1 MHSEVV
7 SLPWGMLLVSQQVFT
22 GLAALFTS
30 AVVGATAAAS
40 RVHAQQGPTAAAT
53 QLQIAVN
60 DTVTARRPFIRLAPA
75 AGVFEFH
82 ASNLVISGADDL
94 VVDGAG
100 ATLIFAPANGLQLI
114 GCRRTT
120 LRNLTLDVV
129 PKAFTQGTI
138 TSVEPVG
145 AVAGS
150 PVRLTVALDHGYPT
164 LEPAAAWVRAKA
176 ILWDSATGRLVDEQG
191 GSRFVSTVEM
201 TSATHGTAVIRPHE
215 TNATGWWPVAGQ
227 RLTLSATVGLG
238 VLYIDNSGG
247 GLVVEDVT
255 IYGSGNDAIH
265 EYFGAGG
272 TVFRRILV
280 SRRPTVL
287 PGSALAASAS
297 GRYLAALPGPLL
309 STNLGGL
316 VTAVTSRGPQ
326 LVDSEFGFMGD
337 DFMWIHTKLAAVWKA
352 EAADGP
358 SGNSTVLL
366 RIVDPEGSKRIA
378 SSVGWGSTAQSF
390 DLQTLR
396 NTAELRVH
404 SVVQVTDQTLVAQAG
419 NEVWSAMARLGQK
432 PIAAV
437 TQSWELLDV
446 SATLSTGSKLPS
458 LADLVQSDGGAMT
471 GAVVR
476 NCYFHDGFCNGMRWK
491 SSDSLIEANKIELHN
506 GACLAHILSQPCAPL
521 LCGPIGMRNVTIAD
535 NSLLGGCDGRNPIV
549 MHGVTELRES
559 NNSIRGQRERCDACA
574 QPTSTECSG

>member
-1 MHSEVV
+1 M
-7 SLPWGMLLVSQQVFT
+7 SQQVFT

-30 AVVGATAAAS
+30 EVVGTMAAS
-40 RVHAQQGPTAAAT
+40 HVHAQQGPTAAAA
-53 QLQIAVN
+53 QLQVALN
-60 DTVTARRPFIRLAPA
+60 DTVTARRPFIRLTPA

-82 ASNLVISGADDL
+82 ASDLVISGADDL

-100 ATLIFAPANGLQLI
+100 VTLIFAPANGLQLI

-120 LRNLTLDVV
+120 IRNLTLDVV

-138 TSVEPVG
+138 RSVEPVK
-145 AVAGS
+145 AVPGS
-150 PVRLTVALDHGYPT
+150 PVRLTVALDSGYPT

-176 ILWDSATGRLVDEQG
+176 ILWDSSTGRLVADQG
-191 GSRFVSTVEM
+191 GARFVSTVEM
-201 TSATHGTAVIRPHE
+201 VNATHGTVVIRPHE

-227 RLTLSATVGLG
+227 RLTVSVTVGMG

-247 GLVVEDVT
+247 GLVIEDVT

-272 TVFRRILV
+272 TAFRRILV

-287 PGSALAASAS
+287 PGSALATSAS

-337 DFMWIHTKLAAVWKA
+337 DFMWVHTKLAVVWKA
-352 EAADGP
+352 EAADMP
-358 SGNSTVLL
+358 SNNNTVLL

-378 SSVGWGSTAQSF
+378 SSVGWGSSIQSF
-390 DLQTLR
+390 DLETLR

-446 SATLSTGSKLPS
+446 SATLSTGSKIPS
-458 LADLVQSDGGAMT
+458 LADLLQSDGGAMS

-491 SSDSLIEANKIELHN
+491 SSDSLIEANRIELQN
-506 GACLAHILSQPCAPL
+506 GGCLAHILSQPCAPL
-521 LCGPIGMRNVTIAD
+521 LCGPIGVHNVTIAD
-535 NSLLGGCDGRNPIV
+535 NSLLGGCYGRNPIV
-549 MHGVTELRES
+549 MHGVVDLRES
-559 NNSIRGQRERCDACA
+559 NNSILGRRERCDACA
-574 QPTSTECSG
+574 QPTSTDCSG